1 LERLDL
7 LHVSTD
13 IAYALLESGA
23 EIYRVE
29 ESILRMFKAYGM
41 DGGSVFAIPTFLLV
55 SLPGDDGKPLTEM
68 RRIGNHGSDLA
79 KVGAYNDLCRRICK
93 NAPDA
98 ESIRREMQTIT
109 AIPHHPFWLQVAAF
123 GVVGLG
129 FTLLFGGSGIDAAA
143 ALLCGMAI
151 KLVLHQFDRFEA
163 NSFFTTICVSFV
175 AGAAAFGLVQL
186 GFGQNL
192 DKIIIGVL
200 MNLVPGVALT
210 NFMRDIIAGDLIA
223 GLTKLVEALLTAT
236 GIALGTGVALSL
248 GRALMGVL

>member
-1 LERLDL
+1 MERLDL
-7 LHVSTD
+7 LHVTTD
-13 IAYALLESGA
+13 IAYALLKSGA

-29 ESILRMFKAYGM
+29 ESILRIFKAYGM

-55 SLPGDDGKPLTEM
+55 SLPGDDDKPLTEM
-68 RRIGNHGSDLA
+68 RRIGNHSSDLA

-93 NAPDA
+93 NIPAA

-109 AIPHHPFWLQVAAF
+109 TIPQHPFWLQVLAF
-123 GVVGLG
+123 GVVGFG

-143 ALLCGMAI
+143 ALLCGIAI

-175 AGAAAFGLVQL
+175 AGATAFGLVQL

-192 DKIIIGVL
+192 DKIVIGVL

-248 GRALMGVL
+248 GRTLMGVL

>member
-1 LERLDL
+1 MERLDL

-55 SLPGDDGKPLTEM
+55 SLPGDDGKSLTEM

-93 NAPDA
+93 SAPDA

-109 AIPHHPFWLQVAAF
+109 TIPHHPFWLQVAAF

-143 ALLCGMAI
+143 ALLCGMTI

-163 NSFFTTICVSFV
+163 NSFFTNHCF
-175 AGAAAFGLVQL
+175 
-186 GFGQNL
+186 
-192 DKIIIGVL
+192 
-200 MNLVPGVALT
+200 
-210 NFMRDIIAGDLIA
+210 DI
-223 GLTKLVEALLTAT
+223 
-236 GIALGTGVALSL
+236 
-248 GRALMGVL
+248 